1 MYGVAGLITA
11 ADAWERYT
19 GCKMEGLKG
28 GGDVLFDAL
37 VFRRLLA
44 DTDRPP

>member
-1 MYGVAGLITA
+1 MYIHRVAGLITA

-28 GGDVLFDAL
+28 GEDVLFDA
-37 VFRRLLA
+37 VFFA
-44 DTDRPP
+44 GC